1 MGFVFKRQLLFRVM
15 VLLFLVSALSFFF
28 YTSDKGEKINS
39 YIREDHGE
47 LSVYERTVTPQ
58 MFGAKADGIH
68 DDTEAIRKAC
78 RSGADTL
85 YFPEG
90 TYMINIEHGQD
101 KKKDNHF
108 FITSIN
114 HIIGES
120 RDKTT
125 IKLGKG
131 NGDADG
137 YKGYEAIFSFSGK
150 DAHPEIRNLTFDF
163 NYADNPITQY
173 TSNHVD
179 VEHNGQQMAIN
190 AYRVSSLIVENCIF
204 LDHSGTNCI
213 DYRANA
219 ESDTL
224 YCIIRNCEFLKV
236 GAKSFYKGDEAY
248 HDCSTLSLHC
258 DSKEQRVNFY
268 CYVENNLFEG
278 IDGNAFDVCECSAD
292 SFVFRNNRITGYVV
306 GVMPLTTNPGTKAI
320 IESNIFDSVAKGIGI
335 WSCNIDL
342 KKEIGS
348 IGFDSL
354 VIRNNRIK
362 IDVEKFIQRPQFSTL
377 MKKKGNIYPGDFY
390 GAICGMG
397 SFTKSINK
405 ILVDNNYIE
414 YEKIQ
419 YVSNNDITDDV
430 NLFNGAVFGLYNLF
444 SKATKVAICNE
455 ISFCNNTIRN
465 PLSTI
470 IRLTPFNEIG
480 KFVFNGNTVTN
491 SWTCTQGALI
501 NAGLISIYPA
511 CYDGSETIK
520 WGEFIIENNNIDFDY
535 KKHELATVFI
545 GIPEKK
551 ANLGISSLRV
561 SNNLVKAPLSRQIRF
576 KKGFFDSVTMK

>member
-28 YTSDKGEKINS
+28 YTSDKGENINS

-213 DYRANA
+213 DYRANS

-224 YCIIRNCEFLKV
+224 YCIIRNCEFLKI
-236 GAKSFYKGDEAY
+236 GAKSFYKGYDAY

-258 DSKEQRVNFY
+258 DTRPQTKKFICN
-268 CYVENNLFEG
+268 VENNDFEG
-278 IDGNAFDVCECSAD
+278 IGGNAFDACECSAD
-292 SFVFRNNRITGYVV
+292 SFVFRNNKIGGYVV
-306 GVMPLTTNPGTKAI
+306 GVMPLTTNPGTVAI
-320 IESNIFDSVAKGIGI
+320 IEGNIFESVARGIGI
-335 WSCNIDL
+335 WSCDIDL
-342 KKEIGS
+342 SQEVDT
-348 IGFDSL
+348 IGFDEIC
-354 VIRNNRIK
+354 IRHNRII
-362 IDVEKFIQRPQFSTL
+362 IDLDKYIHRPNFSTL
-377 MKKKGNIYPGDFY
+377 SKKKGDIYPGGYY

-397 SFTKSINK
+397 PFTKSINR
-405 ILVDNNYIE
+405 IIVENNYIE
-414 YEKIQ
+414 YKS
-419 YVSNNDITDDV
+419 VKTVNNKDFTEQV
-430 NLFNGAVFGLYNLF
+430 NLFNGAVFGFYNLL
-444 SKATKVAICNE
+444 SNSAISAYCNE
-455 ISFCNNTIRN
+455 FYFRDNVIRN
-465 PLSTI
+465 PLTTI
-470 IRLTPFNEIG
+470 IRITPFNEV
-480 KFVFNGNTVTN
+480 KRFEFSGNTITN
-491 SWTCTQGALI
+491 CWLCSRDALI
-501 NAGLISIYPA
+501 NAGLISVYSA
-511 CYDGSETIK
+511 CYDGTNTVRWGDFTIV
-520 WGEFIIENNNIDFDY
+520 GNNVDFDY
-535 KKHELATVFI
+535 KNYKNANVFFDT
-545 GIPEKK
+545 PEKT
-551 ANLGISSLRV
+551 
-561 SNNLVKAPLSRQIRF
+561 NNVVNSKLIVLKNIVKSPQNKIVVT
-576 KKGFFDSVTMK
+576 KIGFFDIVVSQ